1 MAKINPD
8 EYNARQNKF
17 STALFEIMYFDQR
30 KDGDRRYC
38 KRLQTY
44 FGNLVAAATTQE
56 EILEYS
62 KYFNKLEK
70 SGIADID
77 IAMVFGVEAS
87 TVNRWKTGTLP
98 PLVVP
103 VKLAEIFGVTTDY
116 LLGVDGTADKG
127 TEAVYDTFEEYGVT
141 PDSFRNMNHHAI
153 EANSSPQTQMD
164 YDMAIA
170 GLNFLLSQKDE
181 HGRMSI
187 LSDIG
192 YYLSQKRF
200 DRYYY
205 FDSDDVEN
213 LYDGLFRSLTAER
226 EFSRDYVKESL
237 DDFFANSPQFSI
249 SDKSLVA
256 LDSIRDSLKAYK
268 MQIDPDFYAPHTGPK
283 FFQPKTEE
291 E

>member
-17 STALFEIMYFDQR
+17 STALSEIMYFDQR

-38 KRLQTY
+38 ERLQTY
-44 FGNLVAAATTQE
+44 FKNLVAKATTQE

-62 KYFNKLEK
+62 KFFNKLETG
-70 SGIADID
+70 GIADID
-77 IAMVFGVEAS
+77 IAKVFGVDAS
-87 TVNRWKTGTLP
+87 TVNRWKNGTLP
-98 PLVVP
+98 PLPVP
-103 VKLAEIFGVTTDY
+103 VKLAEIFGVTTDF
-116 LLGVDGTADKG
+116 LLGVDATTDRE
-127 TEAVYDTFEEYGVT
+127 TEAVYNTFEEYGVS
-141 PDSFRNMNHHAI
+141 PESFHNLNCHAI
-153 EANSSPQTQMD
+153 EANSGYQAKLD

-170 GLNFLLSQKDE
+170 GLNFLLSQQDE

-200 DRYYY
+200 DSYYY

-226 EFSRDYVKESL
+226 EFSREYVKESL
-237 DDFFANSPQFSI
+237 DEFFANSPQFSI

-256 LDSIRDSLKAYK
+256 LDGIRDSLKAYK

-283 FFQPKTEE
+283 FFQPKSEE
-291 E
+291 

>member
-17 STALFEIMYFDQR
+17 STALSDIMNYDQVHN
-30 KDGDRRYC
+30 DRRYC

-44 FGNLVAAATTQE
+44 FQKLISIASTQKEIFEYQKLVD
-56 EILEYS
+56 
-62 KYFNKLEK
+62 KLEK
-70 SGIADID
+70 NGIADVD
-77 IAMVFGVEAS
+77 IAKVFGVDAS
-87 TVNRWKTGTLP
+87 TVNRWKTGALP

-116 LLGVDGTADKG
+116 LLGVDGTADRE
-127 TEAVYDTFEEYGVT
+127 TETVYDTFEEYGVS
-141 PDSFRNMNHHAI
+141 PESFRNLNYHAI
-153 EANSSPQTQMD
+153 EANSGHKAQLD

-200 DRYYY
+200 DSYYY
-205 FDSDDVEN
+205 FDSDDIEN

-226 EFSRDYVKESL
+226 EFSREYVKESL
-237 DDFFANSPQFSI
+237 EEFFANSPQFSI

-256 LDSIRDSLKAYK
+256 LDGIRDSLKAYK
-268 MQIDPDFYAPHTGPK
+268 MQIDPEFYAPHIGPK

-291 E
+291 

>member
-1 MAKINPD
+1 MAKNNPE
-8 EYNARQNKF
+8 EYNNRKIRF
-17 STALFEIMYFDQR
+17 STALDTIIGYDYLN
-30 KDGDRRYC
+30 DGDRKYC
-38 KRLQTY
+38 DRLRNY
-44 FGNLVAAATTQE
+44 FITLANNASTQE
-56 EILEYS
+56 EMLDYL
-62 KYFNKLEK
+62 KCAQKLEK
-70 SGIADID
+70 SAITNAEIAK
-77 IAMVFGVEAS
+77 VFDVEVS
-87 TVNRWKTGTLP
+87 TVNRWRKGTLP
-98 PLVVP
+98 PLTVP
-103 VKLAEIFGVTTDY
+103 VKLAEIFGVTTDF
-116 LLGVDGTADKG
+116 LLGVDGTADRE
-127 TEAVYDTFEEYGVT
+127 TEAVYNSFEKYGVT
-141 PDSFRNMNHHAI
+141 PESFRNLDYHSI
-153 EANSSPQTQMD
+153 ESNGGNQAKLD